1 MLTLEKTTLGNYC
14 ISLIRPGEKTM
25 LRKALMGLS
34 YACLGAVVILTTGA
48 ADEEAKAE
56 EDQGGRCVVLYEGN
70 DCTDKHSSCCTTA
83 GPKLKGC
90 WRNDE
95 ARSMMVYGPSKTV
108 LTVFDDKKANTRR
121 DYFVLIKGD
130 DEPVCVGSFDN
141 PSVSLGKSSHKW
153 FYSGGKGL
161 DGKVSTFA
169 WSDPRL

>member
-1 MLTLEKTTLGNYC
+1 
-14 ISLIRPGEKTM
+14 M
-25 LRKALMGLS
+25 LRKTLTGLS
-34 YACLGAVVILTTGA
+34 CACLGLVAILTTGT
-48 ADEEAKAE
+48 ADEEAE
-56 EDQGGRCVVLYEGN
+56 GDDVGRCVVLYEGN
-70 DCTDKHSSCCTTA
+70 DCTEKHSSCCTLG

-108 LTVFDDKKANTRR
+108 LTVYDDKKGNTRK

-141 PSVSLGKSSHKW
+141 PSVSLGKTPHKW

-161 DGKVSTFA
+161 DGKVSTFT